1 MHAALVR
8 VTEIWQFN
16 NRSPS
21 RSPSR
26 VVALSVRARRAATR
40 VRRCIRALAR
50 RSRADVAPRA
60 ARATLTRALAFG
72 YFSFH
77 IVSPLR
83 VSFRKVRVSTRARA
97 TGSFLSRRS
106 SRTRRRPRPREARSR
121 ANLVRT
127 RFLDPFESPRARSTP
142 RARRCEGNLSGILVG
157 TARCALVFVDDR
169 RDRTRARREI
179 RAREGR

>member
-8 VTEIWQFN
+8 VTGIWQFN
-16 NRSPS
+16 NHSPS

-40 VRRCIRALAR
+40 ARRCIRALAR

-97 TGSFLSRRS
+97 RRVRS
-106 SRTRRRPRPREARSR
+106 SPDDLPAHVDVRVRARPDRARISRARVSSIRSSHRARVRRRARDGARGIFRES
-121 ANLVRT
+121 
-127 RFLDPFESPRARSTP
+127 SSG
-142 RARRCEGNLSGILVG
+142 RRG
-157 TARCALVFVDDR
+157 AL
-169 RDRTRARREI
+169 
-179 RAREGR
+179 